1 MGVTLSPKASLDL
14 AAIFNYSLQVW
25 GAEQAGRYLARLFSG
40 LDLLVDTPY
49 LGRQLGGRLGAIRI
63 LNIGEH
69 IAYYQI
75 RSSGVYVIRVLHPKQ
90 QVVLTPEE

>member
-14 AAIFNYSLQVW
+14 AAISTTRCRCGVPNKR
-25 GAEQAGRYLARLFSG
+25 GATWLASFPDSIYWLIPHTWTAAGRQTRSH
-40 LDLLVDTPY
+40 PN
-49 LGRQLGGRLGAIRI
+49 